1 MFVCSKAF
9 ATEKILADK
18 NLNVSEAPL
27 DIGTA
32 PPIASA
38 TSQSNSAVEPCSQE
52 RIERLER
59 SVRDLEASIEQ
70 RVRDALV
77 RRMFIPN
84 LLVSDKA
91 HGKFMQYSTCSSAD
105 FLHPRYAQICK
116 LIDVSPIF
124 NRKRWEW
131 AFIIHKLQEAGVLV
145 KGKRGIVF
153 GVGKEKLPSL
163 FCSFGASVVA
173 TDAPDEIG
181 ANAGWNAGNQHSNSL
196 EELRFRE
203 IVSDPLFDQLVTH
216 RSCDMNAIS
225 DDLVDFDFAWSSCC
239 FEHLG
244 SLEAGMQFVI
254 NSVEKTLKVGGVAC
268 HTTEFNL
275 SSEDETMEKGPTVI
289 YRRKDILELVDRL
302 RERGH
307 EVEPFVMAPDSHFL
321 DYYVDAPPFGSNPH
335 FKLLLDKYVATSVG
349 IVVRRR

>member
-1 MFVCSKAF
+1 M
-9 ATEKILADK
+9 ADK
-18 NLNVSEAPL
+18 NSNVSENPL
-27 DIGTA
+27 SGGA
-32 PPIASA
+32 ALLVAST
-38 TSQSNSAVEPCSQE
+38 TSQSNSAVEQGFQE
-52 RIERLER
+52 RMERLER
-59 SVRDLEASIEQ
+59 SVLDLEASIEQ
-70 RVRDALV
+70 RVRDALI

-84 LLVSDKA
+84 LLVSDKE
-91 HGKFMQYSTCSSAD
+91 HDEFMPYSTCSSAD

-116 LIDVSPIF
+116 LIDVAPIF

-131 AFIIHKLQEAGVLV
+131 AFIIHKLQQAGVLAE
-145 KGKRGIVF
+145 GKRGIVF

-163 FCSFGASVVA
+163 FCSFGATIVA
-173 TDAPDEIG
+173 TDAPDDIG

-196 EELRFRE
+196 EELRFKE
-203 IVSDPLFDQLVTH
+203 IVSDTLFDQLVTH

-225 DDLVDFDFAWSSCC
+225 DELVDFDFAWSSCC

-244 SLEAGMQFVI
+244 SLEAGIQFVI

-275 SSEDETMEKGPTVI
+275 SSDDDTMEEGPTVI
-289 YRRKDILELVDRL
+289 YRRKDMIELVDRL

-321 DYYVDAPPFGSNPH
+321 DFYVDAPPFGSNPH
-335 FKLLLDKYVATSVG
+335 FKLLLNKYVATSVG